1 MQLVLA
7 RFSAMRPHD
16 ALEIPD
22 DPFEGL
28 HWFYIDK
35 VLSHVTASSGEPISL
50 SARGS
55 MQTKSP
61 HRYTCKNS
69 EGATQYIRCADIY
82 NLRIDRPFRNDPVL
96 TQFGELRGRNDQ

>member
-35 VLSHVTASSGEPISL
+35 VLSHVTASSGEL
-50 SARGS
+50 
-55 MQTKSP
+55 
-61 HRYTCKNS
+61 Y
-69 EGATQYIRCADIY
+69 
-82 NLRIDRPFRNDPVL
+82 L
-96 TQFGELRGRNDQ
+96 